1 MAERLTR
8 ATFAAHE
15 GECFRLQTDEVEVE
29 WVLVEVSG
37 RGPRAAATPIVATD
51 GELQRE
57 PFALLFRGPRQPA
70 LPQSIYPLVH
80 DRLGI
85 LELFLVP
92 VGEDGDAR
100 YYEAVF
106 T

>member
-8 ATFAAHE
+8 ETFAALE
-15 GECFRLQTDEVEVE
+15 GECFRLQADEAEVE

-37 RGPRAAATPIVATD
+37 RGPRAAATPIVPSD
-51 GELQRE
+51 GVLQRE
-57 PFALLFRGPRQPA
+57 PFALLFRAPRQPA
-70 LPQSIYPLVH
+70 LPQRIYPLVH
-80 DRLGI
+80 DRLGT

-92 VGEDGDAR
+92 VGEDDDAR